1 MNTQAK
7 VNVTASHR
15 VVFRI
20 IPFTSSK
27 QCSQTQL
34 LKEDIKGKLWK
45 EDIKENIDIKGLK
58 FSSLEKNKNTNR
70 SQTRSITSGNW
81 LAPCFPAQN
90 ALGTDLNR
98 TLLRNDPGDLGE
110 KQTTGA
116 SSGVTSKLGI
126 SARGYLSDT
135 DTQII
140 HKATMIAGHK

>member
-1 MNTQAK
+1 MK
-7 VNVTASHR
+7 GRH
-15 VVFRI
+15 
-20 IPFTSSK
+20 
-27 QCSQTQL
+27 
-34 LKEDIKGKLWK
+34 KGKYRYKRIEFFLLGK
-45 EDIKENIDIKGLK
+45 
-58 FSSLEKNKNTNR
+58 KNKNKNR

-81 LAPCFPAQN
+81 LAPSFPAQN

-140 HKATMIAGHK
+140 HKATNDYWTQIITNLSGSPLAQHFKFAISERDFYTR